1 MARYE
6 MGADE
11 MVLMSAGGADAQAF
25 FELGCM
31 YASGRSVEPN
41 LITAH
46 KWFNV
51 AASRGYAPAAARR
64 SELAAEMTTADV
76 SAAQREARLWLTRH

>member
-1 MARYE
+1 MARLE
-6 MGADE
+6 MGADD
-11 MVLMSAGGADAQAF
+11 MAAMAPVGAEAQAY

-31 YASGRSVEPN
+31 YAAGRSVEPN
-41 LITAH
+41 LVVAH

-64 SELAAEMTTADV
+64 AELAGEMSA
-76 SAAQREARLWLTRH
+76 SEIAAAQKEARLWLTRH

>member
-1 MARYE
+1 MARFE

-11 MVLMSAGGADAQAF
+11 MALMSAGGTDAQAY

-31 YASGRSVEPN
+31 YAAGRSVEPN
-41 LITAH
+41 LVTAH

-51 AASRGYAPAAARR
+51 AAARGHTPAAGRR
-64 SELAAEMTTADV
+64 TELAAEMSAAEV
-76 SAAQREARLWLTRH
+76 SAALREARLWLTRH

>member
-1 MARYE
+1 MARFE

-11 MVLMSAGGADAQAF
+11 MVAMAAGGADGQAY

-31 YASGRSVEPN
+31 YAAGRSVEPN
-41 LITAH
+41 LVTAH

-51 AASRGYAPAAARR
+51 AASRGHAPAVARR
-64 SELAAEMTTADV
+64 AELACEMNAADI